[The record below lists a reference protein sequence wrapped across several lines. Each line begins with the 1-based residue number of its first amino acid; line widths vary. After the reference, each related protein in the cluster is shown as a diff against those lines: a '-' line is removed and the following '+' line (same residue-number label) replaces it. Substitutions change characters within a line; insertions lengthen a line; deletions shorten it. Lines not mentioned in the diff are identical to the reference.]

1 MVRKKKTS
9 SHMSDIDIS
18 EYSRDNAEGYAKQLR
33 SKRFRKRALITV
45 LSVLVALIAGGG
57 IAAAMWIDSV
67 EARMNDSA
75 VVDIELTEQLAA
87 PEVAGDPYYVLLLGT
102 DGRPGETTYRSDTII
117 LTRVDPK
124 AKTVTML
131 SFPRDTRVVYRNS
144 YMKLTEV
151 HAYGGA
157 AGMVEAVSE
166 LAGVPISHYA
176 EVNFDGLATIAN
188 ALGGVTVD
196 VDVDMFDNKN
206 FSGVVSLS
214 AGEHVLWGEE
224 ALFYC
229 RCRAFPDGDFTRMRH
244 QRTFIK
250 AVINQVMSSF
260 DPAVIVNV
268 IDACADMLITDLSV
282 TDIIGIA
289 NEMRGI
295 DTEAG
300 IMSAQV
306 PGYGTMI
313 NGISFVIVSQ
323 ADIDRYMEV
332 VDAGGDPAELDTT
345 ATYDSSIDY
354 GSSEDTS
361 SSETTYSY
369 DTTYSQPESYETD
382 YTYTNTYTETTS
394 TSTSTDTGYAT
405 GTGDTGYTGGTGD
418 TGSTE
423 GTGSVGGTE
432 GGTGE
437 VAPPAETGGG
447 TEGGT
452 ADSGAGTTA
461 PESAG

>member
-1 MVRKKKTS
+1 MLRKKNTS

-33 SKRFRKRALITV
+33 RKTFRRRALIFV
-45 LSVLVALIAGGG
+45 VMLLVGILAGAGV
-57 IAAAMWIDSV
+57 AAALWVDSV
-67 EARMNDSA
+67 QARMNDSS
-75 VVDIELTEQLAA
+75 VVDVELTERLAE
-87 PEVAGDPYYVLLLGT
+87 PVQAGEPYYVLLLGT

-117 LTRVDPK
+117 LTRVDPQT
-124 AKTVTML
+124 KTVTML
-131 SFPRDTRVVYRNS
+131 SLPRDTRVVYKNS

-157 AGMVEAVSE
+157 AGMVEVVGDLCGVS
-166 LAGVPISHYA
+166 ISHYA
-176 EVNFDGLATIAN
+176 EVNFDGLATIAD
-188 ALGGVTVD
+188 ALGGVPVD

-214 AGEHVLWGEE
+214 AGEHVLYGEE

-250 AVINQVMSSF
+250 AVINKVMSSM
-260 DPAVIVNV
+260 DPTVIVRV
-268 IDACADMLITDLSV
+268 VDACADMLITDLSV
-282 TDIIGIA
+282 SDILAIA

-300 IMSAQV
+300 IFSAQV

-332 VDAGGDPAELDTT
+332 VDAGGDPGELDTE
-345 ATYDSSIDY
+345 ATYDSSVDY
-354 GSSEDTS
+354 GEQESSTTE
-361 SSETTYSY
+361 TYSY
-369 DTTYSQPESYETD
+369 NTTYNQSESSSSNSYSSNSYSSNSSSNNS
-382 YTYTNTYTETTS
+382 YTTPTYAEPTYSEPTSEEPSYTEPAPS
-394 TSTSTDTGYAT
+394 
-405 GTGDTGYTGGTGD
+405 
-418 TGSTE
+418 
-423 GTGSVGGTE
+423 E
-432 GGTGE
+432 GGSEGAGE
-437 VAPPAETGGG
+437 APAPETGG
-447 TEGGT
+447 EVGG
-452 ADSGAGTTA
+452 GA
-461 PESAG
+461 EAGGGEAASTPGE

>member
-1 MVRKKKTS
+1 MRKKTTS

-33 SKRFRKRALITV
+33 RKRFRKRTLTV
-45 LSVLVALIAGGG
+45 VILLLVGILAGGG
-57 IAAAMWIDSV
+57 IAAALWVDSV
-67 EARMNDSA
+67 QARMNDSS
-75 VVDIELTEQLAA
+75 VVDVELTEHLAD
-87 PEVAGDPYYVLLLGT
+87 PVEAGDPYYVLLLGT

-131 SFPRDTRVVYRNS
+131 SLPRDTRVVYKNS

-151 HAYGGA
+151 HSYGGA
-157 AGMVEAVSE
+157 AGMVEIVSE
-166 LAGVPISHYA
+166 LCGVEISHYA

-206 FSGVVSLS
+206 FNGVVSLS
-214 AGEHVLWGEE
+214 KGEHELWGEE

-250 AVINQVMSSF
+250 AVINKVMSSF
-260 DPAVIVNV
+260 DPTLIVRV
-268 IDACADMLITDLSV
+268 VDACADMLITDLSV
-282 TDIIGIA
+282 SDIIQIA
-289 NEMRGI
+289 TEMRGI
-295 DTEAG
+295 DTETG
-300 IMSAQV
+300 IYSAQV

-313 NGISFVIVSQ
+313 NGVSFVIVSQ

-332 VDAGGDPAELDTT
+332 VDAGGDPGELDTT

-354 GSSEDTS
+354 GSDESTTTDTQI
-361 SSETTYSY
+361 
-369 DTTYSQPESYETD
+369 TYSQPQT
-382 YTYTNTYTETTS
+382 YTYTEPTTY
-394 TSTSTDTGYAT
+394 DTGYSGNGYSDTTYTDTTTTDTSYTDTTTTDTTTTDPVVVDPAAGEST
-405 GTGDTGYTGGTGD
+405 TPDAGGVDTGGAAE
-418 TGSTE
+418 S
-423 GTGSVGGTE
+423 
-432 GGTGE
+432 GTGE
-437 VAPPAETGGG
+437 
-447 TEGGT
+447 
-452 ADSGAGTTA
+452 TA
-461 PESAG
+461 PVPEG

>member
-1 MVRKKKTS
+1 MLRKKNTS

-33 SKRFRKRALITV
+33 RKTFRRRALIFV
-45 LSVLVALIAGGG
+45 VMLLVGTLAGAGV
-57 IAAAMWIDSV
+57 AAALWVDSV
-67 EARMNDSA
+67 QARMNDSS
-75 VVDIELTEQLAA
+75 VVDVELTERLAE
-87 PEVAGDPYYVLLLGT
+87 PVQAGEPYYVLLLGT

-117 LTRVDPK
+117 LTRVDPQT
-124 AKTVTML
+124 KTVTML
-131 SFPRDTRVVYRNS
+131 SLPRDTRVVYKNS

-157 AGMVEAVSE
+157 AGMVEVVGDLCGVS
-166 LAGVPISHYA
+166 ISHYA
-176 EVNFDGLATIAN
+176 EVNFDGLATIAD
-188 ALGGVTVD
+188 ALGGVPVD

-214 AGEHVLWGEE
+214 AGEHVLYGEE

-250 AVINQVMSSF
+250 AVINKVMGSM
-260 DPAVIVNV
+260 DPTVIVRV
-268 IDACADMLITDLSV
+268 VDACADMLITDLSV
-282 TDIIGIA
+282 SDILAIA

-300 IMSAQV
+300 IFSAQV

-332 VDAGGDPAELDTT
+332 VDAGGDPGELDTEV
-345 ATYDSSIDY
+345 TYDSSVDY
-354 GSSEDTS
+354 GEQESSTTE
-361 SSETTYSY
+361 TYSY
-369 DTTYSQPESYETD
+369 NTTYNQSESSSSNSYSSNSSSNNS
-382 YTYTNTYTETTS
+382 YTTPTYAEPTSEEPSYTEPAPS
-394 TSTSTDTGYAT
+394 
-405 GTGDTGYTGGTGD
+405 
-418 TGSTE
+418 
-423 GTGSVGGTE
+423 E
-432 GGTGE
+432 GGSEGAGE
-437 VAPPAETGGG
+437 APAPETGG
-447 TEGGT
+447 EVGG
-452 ADSGAGTTA
+452 GA
-461 PESAG
+461 EAGGGEAASTPGE

>member
-1 MVRKKKTS
+1 MLRKKNTS

-33 SKRFRKRALITV
+33 RKTFRRRALIFV
-45 LSVLVALIAGGG
+45 VMLLVGILAGAGV
-57 IAAAMWIDSV
+57 AAALWVDSV
-67 EARMNDSA
+67 QARMNDSS
-75 VVDIELTEQLAA
+75 VVDVELTERLAE
-87 PEVAGDPYYVLLLGT
+87 PVQAGEPYYVLLLGT

-117 LTRVDPK
+117 LTRVDPQT
-124 AKTVTML
+124 KTVTML
-131 SFPRDTRVVYRNS
+131 SLPRDTRVVYKNS

-157 AGMVEAVSE
+157 AGMVEVVGDLCGVS
-166 LAGVPISHYA
+166 ISHYA
-176 EVNFDGLATIAN
+176 EVNFDGLATIAD
-188 ALGGVTVD
+188 ALGGVPVD

-214 AGEHVLWGEE
+214 AGEHVLYGEE

-250 AVINQVMSSF
+250 AVINKVMGSM
-260 DPAVIVNV
+260 DPTVIVRV
-268 IDACADMLITDLSV
+268 VDACADMLITDLSV
-282 TDIIGIA
+282 SDILAIA

-300 IMSAQV
+300 IFSAQV

-332 VDAGGDPAELDTT
+332 VDAGGDPGELDTEV
-345 ATYDSSIDY
+345 TYDSSVDY
-354 GSSEDTS
+354 GEQESSTTE
-361 SSETTYSY
+361 TYSY
-369 DTTYSQPESYETD
+369 NTTYNQSESSSSNSYSSNSSSNNS
-382 YTYTNTYTETTS
+382 YTTPTYAEPTYSEPTSEEPSYTEPAPS
-394 TSTSTDTGYAT
+394 
-405 GTGDTGYTGGTGD
+405 
-418 TGSTE
+418 
-423 GTGSVGGTE
+423 E
-432 GGTGE
+432 GGSEGAGE
-437 VAPPAETGGG
+437 APAPETGG
-447 TEGGT
+447 EVGG
-452 ADSGAGTTA
+452 GA
-461 PESAG
+461 EAGGGEAASTPGE

>member
-1 MVRKKKTS
+1 MLRKKNTS

-33 SKRFRKRALITV
+33 RKTFRRRALIFV
-45 LSVLVALIAGGG
+45 VMLLVGTLAGAGV
-57 IAAAMWIDSV
+57 AAALWVDSV
-67 EARMNDSA
+67 QARMNDSS
-75 VVDIELTEQLAA
+75 VVDVELTERLAE
-87 PEVAGDPYYVLLLGT
+87 PVQAGEPYYVLLLGT

-117 LTRVDPK
+117 LTRVDPQT
-124 AKTVTML
+124 KTVTML
-131 SFPRDTRVVYRNS
+131 SLPRDTRVVYKNS

-157 AGMVEAVSE
+157 AGMVEVVGDLCGVS
-166 LAGVPISHYA
+166 ISHYA
-176 EVNFDGLATIAN
+176 EVNFDGLATIAD
-188 ALGGVTVD
+188 ALGGVPVD

-214 AGEHVLWGEE
+214 AGEHVLYGEE

-250 AVINQVMSSF
+250 AVINKVMSSM
-260 DPAVIVNV
+260 DPTVIVRV
-268 IDACADMLITDLSV
+268 VDACADMLITDLSV
-282 TDIIGIA
+282 SDILAIA

-300 IMSAQV
+300 IFSAQV

-332 VDAGGDPAELDTT
+332 VDAGGDPGELDTE
-345 ATYDSSIDY
+345 ATYDSSVDY
-354 GSSEDTS
+354 GEQESSTTE
-361 SSETTYSY
+361 TYSY
-369 DTTYSQPESYETD
+369 NTTYNQSESSSSNSYSSNSSSNNSYTTPTYAEPTYSEPTSEETS
-382 YTYTNTYTETTS
+382 YTEPAPS
-394 TSTSTDTGYAT
+394 
-405 GTGDTGYTGGTGD
+405 
-418 TGSTE
+418 
-423 GTGSVGGTE
+423 E
-432 GGTGE
+432 GGSEGAGE
-437 VAPPAETGGG
+437 APAPETGG
-447 TEGGT
+447 EVGGG
-452 ADSGAGTTA
+452 SEAGGGEAAST
-461 PESAG
+461 PGE